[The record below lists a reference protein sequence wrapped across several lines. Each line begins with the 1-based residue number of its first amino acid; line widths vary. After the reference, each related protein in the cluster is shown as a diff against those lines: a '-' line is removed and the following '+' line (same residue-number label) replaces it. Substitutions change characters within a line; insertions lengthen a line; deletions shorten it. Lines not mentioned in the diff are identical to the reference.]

1 MPPKMLTSTAL
12 HLGIGH
18 QDAKGLG
25 HLLHVGPAA
34 DVEEIGRLAAVELDE
49 VHRAHGQSGAVDQ
62 AADVAVELHEA
73 QARLAGADLRRLFF
87 GQVAERRQ
95 IGMAEQGVVV
105 EAHLGVQRQQAVV
118 GGQHQRVDLQHA
130 AIAGEEQLAQGLHEL
145 LGIAQRGLRQAQPAG
160 QLADLVGLNAGI
172 DVERLGE
179 DPLRHGGGDV
189 LDIHAAFRGN
199 DQHRP
204 AAAAI
209 DDRAEIKLA
218 GDRAAFFD
226 QHAVD
231 GLAFRPGLDGDQL
244 MAEDVGGDRF
254 GLFAAADQ
262 LHAALRG
269 DVLDGSLAAAAGVDL
284 GLDDRHRPGQLD
296 ECVGGGLGRFGHK
309 PAGHGHA
316 RLAEDL
322 LGLEFVNL
330 HGEFPHGTKR
340 AYFRLRQLTL
350 QQGVVKRRS
359 PSQGARSPARTPCRA
374 ACTDMVVVGGKY
386 VDASG

>member
-1 MPPKMLTSTAL
+1 M
-12 HLGIGH
+12 
-18 QDAKGLG
+18 
-25 HLLHVGPAA
+25 
-34 DVEEIGRLAAVELDE
+34 
-49 VHRAHGQSGAVDQ
+49 
-62 AADVAVELHEA
+62 
-73 QARLAGADLRRLFF
+73 
-87 GQVAERRQ
+87 
-95 IGMAEQGVVV
+95 
-105 EAHLGVQRQQAVV
+105 
-118 GGQHQRVDLQHA
+118 
-130 AIAGEEQLAQGLHEL
+130 
-145 LGIAQRGLRQAQPAG
+145 
-160 QLADLVGLNAGI
+160 
-172 DVERLGE
+172 
-179 DPLRHGGGDV
+179 

-209 DDRAEIKLA
+209 DDRAQVELA

-284 GLDDRHRPGQLD
+284 GLDHGHRPGQLD
-296 ECVGGGLGRFGHK
+296 EGVGGGLGRVGHE

-322 LGLEFVNL
+322 LGLEFVNF
-330 HGEFPHGTKR
+330 HGGSFL
-340 AYFRLRQLTL
+340 A
-350 QQGVVKRRS
+350 GVNE
-359 PSQGARSPARTPCRA
+359 PIFA
-374 ACTDMVVVGGKY
+374 
-386 VDASG
+386 